1 MVDSEQ
7 AEEADD
13 ISEIEEEV
21 KSIGNPLS
29 SSGSI
34 LGRKNTGGG
43 GAATEARRRSWWSGF
58 LGVAWTLGRSFA

>member
-21 KSIGNPLS
+21 KSEGSSLF
-29 SSGSI
+29 SSGSVC
-34 LGRKNTGGG
+34 GRKNTGWRGT
-43 GAATEARRRSWWSGF
+43 AIEARRRS
-58 LGVAWTLGRSFA
+58 